1 VHDLDDD
8 DRFGDYGA
16 EMVVVVADAT
26 VTTSKIHT
34 QEIVV
39 DDATPPGVKIDLVD
53 CC

>member
-1 VHDLDDD
+1 MHDLDDD

-16 EMVVVVADAT
+16 EMAVADAT

-39 DDATPPGVKIDLVD
+39 DDATPSGARIDLVG